1 MELILGQCNN
11 GGVLVQDDHVRE
23 GGRRAALLNDNKFLM

>member
-11 GGVLVQDDHVRE
+11 SGVLVQDDHVRE
-23 GGRRAALLNDNKFLM
+23 GGSGAALLKDNKFLM